1 MTEAESKEG
10 REHWSTT
17 PERRGMWG
25 LRLLWLLYRIG
36 GRPLFAL
43 IGTPVAFIFRLTG
56 TRAREAS
63 DRFLER
69 VAERREA
76 LGLAPRPV
84 SGHAHFRAFA
94 TSMLDRLAAWAGD
107 LKLARDVSASP
118 RSTAGAGSCSSRIW
132 A

>member
-10 REHWSTT
+10 REGGEHWSTT

-76 LGLAPRPV
+76 LGPSRGTP
-84 SGHAHFRAFA
+84 
-94 TSMLDRLAAWAGD
+94 TSEP
-107 LKLARDVSASP
+107 SP
-118 RSTAGAGSCSSRIW
+118 RACSTVLPHGRAT
-132 A
+132 

>member
-43 IGTPVAFIFRLTG
+43 IGTPVAFIFR
-56 TRAREAS
+56 
-63 DRFLER
+63 
-69 VAERREA
+69 
-76 LGLAPRPV
+76 
-84 SGHAHFRAFA
+84 
-94 TSMLDRLAAWAGD
+94 GD
-107 LKLARDVSASP
+107 L
-118 RSTAGAGSCSSRIW
+118 
-132 A
+132 

>member
-10 REHWSTT
+10 REGGEHWSTT

-76 LGLAPRPV
+76 LVLCFAPSRGTP
-84 SGHAHFRAFA
+84 
-94 TSMLDRLAAWAGD
+94 TSEP
-107 LKLARDVSASP
+107 SP
-118 RSTAGAGSCSSRIW
+118 RACSTVLPHGRAT
-132 A
+132 